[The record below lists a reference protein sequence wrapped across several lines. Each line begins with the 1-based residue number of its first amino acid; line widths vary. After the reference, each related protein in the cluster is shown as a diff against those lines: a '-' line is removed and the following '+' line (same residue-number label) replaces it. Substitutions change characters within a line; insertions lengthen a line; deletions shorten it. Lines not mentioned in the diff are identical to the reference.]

1 MSAGELEALREQL
14 SAAQAREAEL
24 RRLLAEAHEQ
34 LAARDE
40 EIVQEVVWRSQ
51 LAQRRVEEMRHTKV
65 WKAASAYWGARDRLR
80 GRVAARR
87 GRA

>member
-24 RRLLAEAHEQ
+24 RGLLADAHEQ

-40 EIVQEVVWRSQ
+40 QIVQELVWRSQ
-51 LAQRRVEEMRHTKV
+51 LAQRQVQEMRRTRV
-65 WKAASAYWGARDRLR
+65 WRAASAYWGARDRLR